1 MVTLDALLTV
11 TGPEECSV
19 ALTAHLYHAAADDIV
34 AFCSSM
40 QGAEE
45 IIIVEGEL
53 DKLAIEEAFMQVAAN
68 TPQASQQP
76 GAAADPAVFMALP
89 GGGRRAVV
97 SVPAGAVARVSGDG
111 MSYERKF
118 KFVSGKAALN

>member
-1 MVTLDALLTV
+1 
-11 TGPEECSV
+11 
-19 ALTAHLYHAAADDIV
+19 
-34 AFCSSM
+34 M

-45 IIIVEGEL
+45 VIIVEGEL
-53 DKLAIEEAFMQVAAN
+53 DKLAIEEAFMQVAASKM
-68 TPQASQQP
+68 QASQQQQQP

-111 MSYERKF
+111 ISYERKF
-118 KFVSGKAALN
+118 KFVSGKAVRLHGCVLLYPALS